1 MAKPAKW
8 SWNIGNINATAAQTQ
23 AAYAALTT
31 PSDVG
36 KGPTRDFNVI
46 VWNDI
51 VNKIIEMREYWG
63 DAEWTKAAPATKS
76 QTWMIPGEWMTA
88 DIFNS
93 AVVNMPPIHPWGW
106 EATLGRR
113 DIRQRDVCY
122 GAYFL
127 YLVDGLNHWIDLTP
141 LYVRPPNPFNIQ
153 VQMQNNTLVRR
164 VFHIMSQPHFRWYST
179 ASPAVDPALHIKSRL
194 NIRLDPR
201 LNLPL
206 FNTEHVRIVLI
217 LNSRL
222 RDKVTV
228 GNAAHIIINNPV
240 TLTMRG
246 GVTFGDVAF
255 LAGSIDSTSSV
266 IATVNPLSSVPI
278 QLENLIELTGP
289 VGEISTVT
297 PSGIAADITGVFSGE
312 AWVRE
317 PDSIAFASDLQFSQ
331 NGSLRF
337 STADIQPL
345 VLNLNSLFSSTADV
359 TPLTTDRIAAQLAAS
374 WAARMSFSVNDVAN
388 LSGSMTSTSLFRATA
403 DRRRTGSL
411 GEMNLPISLSTSA
424 LVAFAADE
432 IATGARLTDTSDMY
446 ATAVFA
452 EDTIATGA
460 RLAETFRMTA
470 DTSLVLGKH
479 MPFIVHLTD
488 TSSMTATAVFA
499 ARQLS
504 TGADLSDTSGM
515 SAKIGTNA
523 TPLYVSASIADT
535 IGMSAAVD
543 LDSDFFIEVKGG
555 MTTYH
560 SGTGVLTLDPTVK
573 TAGRMTAEFDGE
585 ASVGF
590 ADVAWVRAHLGV
602 TYTATV
608 EFASERYILASE
620 IDDELVSDLDDTLVY
635 DVEFHI

>member
-1 MAKPAKW
+1 MPAPAKW
-8 SWNIGNINATAAQTQ
+8 DWNIGNINATAAQTQ
-23 AAYAALTT
+23 AAYTALTT
-31 PSDVG
+31 N
-36 KGPTRDFNVI
+36 GPTRNFSVI

-51 VNKIIEMREYWG
+51 VNKIIEMRQYWG
-63 DAEWTKAAPATKS
+63 DAEWSAAAPCTKS
-76 QTWMIPGEWMTA
+76 QTWMIPGERMTA
-88 DIFNS
+88 NIFNS
-93 AVVNMPPIHPWGW
+93 AVINMPPIHPWGW
-106 EATLGRR
+106 EATLGRK
-113 DIRQRDVCY
+113 DIHQRDVCY

-127 YLVDGLNHWIDLTP
+127 YLVNGLNHWIDLTP
-141 LYVRPPNPFNIQ
+141 LYIRPSNPFNIQ
-153 VQMQNNTLVRR
+153 AQIQNNTLVRR
-164 VFHIMSQPHFRWYST
+164 ALHIISQPHFRWYST
-179 ASPAVDPALHIKSRL
+179 ASLAVDPALHIKSRL

-222 RDKVTV
+222 RDKVTI
-228 GNAAHIIINNPV
+228 GDAAHVIINNPV
-240 TLTMRG
+240 TLTMRS

-255 LAGSIDSTSSV
+255 LVGSIDSTSS
-266 IATVNPLSSVPI
+266 IISTVNPLSSVPI

-289 VGEISTVT
+289 SGEISTVT
-297 PSGIAADITGVFSGE
+297 PSGIITDITGVFSGE

-345 VLNLNSLFSSTADV
+345 VLNLNSLFTSTADV

-374 WAARMSFSVNDVAN
+374 WMGRMSFSVNDAVD

-403 DRRRTGSL
+403 NRRRTGSL
-411 GEMNLPISLSTSA
+411 GEMNLPVFLSTSA

-432 IATGARLTDTSDMY
+432 ITTGARLTNTSDMY

-452 EDTIATGA
+452 EDTIATGG
-460 RLAETFRMTA
+460 RLTETFRMTA

-488 TSSMTATAVFA
+488 TSSMTATAIFA

-504 TGADLSDTSGM
+504 TGAGLSDTSSM

-523 TPLYVSASIADT
+523 TPLYMSASVADT

-543 LDSDFFIEVKGG
+543 LDSDFFIDVKGG

-560 SGTGVLTLDPTVK
+560 SGTGTVTLDPIIE
-573 TAGRMTAEFDGE
+573 TAGRVTTGFDCE
-585 ASVGF
+585 ATVGF
-590 ADVAWVRAHLGV
+590 ADVAWVRARLGV

-620 IDDELVSDLDDTLVY
+620 IDDDLVSDLDDTLVF